1 MWRLMFDYSS
11 SLYFNLFMLLLYI
24 NFENWRKSNEHRYFI
39 CKKINF
45 YFKQKM
51 HICKL
56 YTAQY
61 VNMASINYV
70 LRCFFLKFITNVD
83 NLKNMRKFM
92 RERRLKP
99 FFFTFWLFS
108 LFEMFILYSQC
119 VVFYRWVINN
129 RKCVYGKSSIYEKKY
144 FFINGYHIF
153 QFIF

>member
-99 FFFTFWLFS
+99 FFFY
-108 LFEMFILYSQC
+108 IL
-119 VVFYRWVINN
+119 VVFSVWN
-129 RKCVYGKSSIYEKKY
+129 VYI
-144 FFINGYHIF
+144 IF
-153 QFIF
+153 TVCRVLSMSDKQ